1 MKMDFVC
8 PKLRKSVACP
18 ETRRRLTLHP
28 LRHACSSPEQ
38 QQRGETG
45 DFGGKGRLRGSCIE
59 LPPLKTAGSTCHV
72 VVTQPRPH
80 EGNASPLWP

>member
-45 DFGGKGRLRGSCIE
+45 DFGGK
-59 LPPLKTAGSTCHV
+59 LPSEAGTCHV
-72 VVTQPRPH
+72 VTQPPRPVR
-80 EGNASPLWP
+80 GRPSFVAVKSNRWK